1 MKVTKTT
8 PAKAY
13 SQVSYKSSN
22 KKIAT
27 VNAKGKVTAK
37 AVGKA
42 TITVQNDSNKKAKAV
57 CKIVVVPTS
66 VPTATNIPVPSEEA
80 VPTGSGISGTVTP
93 VPTSG
98 AEDTEQTFLYSGSYE
113 QTLWTI
119 NGKGH
124 LEVNGTGD
132 MWENGSKPEWLQ
144 YSDKILS
151 AEIKV
156 SGAKN
161 ASGMFTDCE
170 RLKTIT
176 LSNFDTSKIT
186 NMGYMF
192 YGCDSLQK
200 IECEEFITSEV
211 TNMRYMFYG
220 CSSLTELDLHSFDV
234 SNVTSYMATMLSGCR
249 NLRVIKTPYK
259 SGTQKCNLV
268 GIWKDIEGKQ
278 YNILPQNATASI
290 VLNWIQP
297 TATPTPTATLSPT
310 ATPSP
315 RPTATTK
322 PTTTEVP
329 GVIPTIAVS
338 PENLTESITLTN

>member
-1 MKVTKTT
+1 MQLSITT
-8 PAKAY
+8 SDKLTFT
-13 SQVSYKSSN
+13 SSN

-144 YSDKILS
+144 YSDRSIRPLVLLHGQQSSGS
-151 AEIKV
+151 ARFRWHRGLP
-156 SGAKN
+156 SQPG
-161 ASGMFTDCE
+161 D
-170 RLKTIT
+170 
-176 LSNFDTSKIT
+176 
-186 NMGYMF
+186 
-192 YGCDSLQK
+192 
-200 IECEEFITSEV
+200 
-211 TNMRYMFYG
+211 
-220 CSSLTELDLHSFDV
+220 
-234 SNVTSYMATMLSGCR
+234 
-249 NLRVIKTPYK
+249 K
-259 SGTQKCNLV
+259 SV
-268 GIWKDIEGKQ
+268 
-278 YNILPQNATASI
+278 
-290 VLNWIQP
+290 
-297 TATPTPTATLSPT
+297 
-310 ATPSP
+310 
-315 RPTATTK
+315 
-322 PTTTEVP
+322 
-329 GVIPTIAVS
+329 
-338 PENLTESITLTN
+338 